1 MVQTPRELTDVE
13 RLDWLR
19 LIRSE
24 NVGPVTFFELMR
36 HFGSAG
42 DALQALP
49 DLARR
54 GGRRGSPRIGSRA
67 AAERE
72 VDALRAVGAR
82 FVALGE
88 PGYPRPLAA
97 IADPPPLLSMIG
109 HDHLLNKRIVA
120 IVGARNASASGNR
133 FARRI
138 AGDLGTADY
147 VVASGLAR
155 GIDTNAHEG
164 AFATGTVAV
173 VAGGVDVVYPPEN
186 EDLQARI
193 AEGGVIIAEMP
204 PGTVPQGRH
213 FPRRNRIIAGTSLGT
228 VVIEAAQRSGSLI
241 TARLAGE
248 QGRDVFAVPGSPLD
262 PRCRGSNNLIRQGA
276 VLTESAAD
284 VVEVLESGFGRP
296 VAEPAGPVFGAPP
309 QAPVDEATLDAARR
323 DVLEKLGP
331 TPVTVDEIIRQC
343 QVTPSVVL
351 TVLLELELAGRL
363 DRHSGGQVSLILR
376 EP

>member
-54 GGRRGSPRIGSRA
+54 GGRRGSLRVGSRA

-72 VDALRAVGAR
+72 VDALRAIGAR

-88 PGYPRPLAA
+88 PDYPQPLAA
-97 IADPPPLLSMIG
+97 IADPPPLLSMTG
-109 HDHLLNKRIVA
+109 HGHLLNKRIVA

-138 AGDLGTADY
+138 AGDLGAADY

-155 GIDTNAHEG
+155 GIDTSAHEG
-164 AFATGTVAV
+164 ALATGTVAV
-173 VAGGVDVVYPPEN
+173 VAGGIDVVYPPEN
-186 EDLQARI
+186 EDLLARI
-193 AEGGVIIAEMP
+193 AEGGVVIAEMP

-213 FPRRNRIIAGTSLGT
+213 FPRRNRVIAGVSLGT

-296 VAEPAGPVFGAPP
+296 AAEPAGPLFGAPP
-309 QAPVDEATLDAARR
+309 QAPIDEATLDAARR

-363 DRHSGGQVSLILR
+363 DRHSGGQVSLVIR

>member
-1 MVQTPRELTDVE
+1 MAQTARELTDAE
-13 RLDWLR
+13 RLAWLR

-36 HFGSAG
+36 HFGSAE
-42 DALQALP
+42 DVLQALP

-54 GGRRGSPRIGSRA
+54 GGRRGGLRVGSRA

-72 VDALRAVGAR
+72 VDALRAIGAR
-82 FVALGE
+82 FIALGE
-88 PGYPRPLAA
+88 ADYPRPLAA
-97 IADPPPLLSMIG
+97 IADPPPLISMIG
-109 HDHLLNKRIVA
+109 HGHLLNKRIVA

-133 FARRI
+133 FARKI
-138 AGDLGTADY
+138 AGDLGATDY

-164 AFATGTVAV
+164 ALATGTVAV
-173 VAGGVDVVYPPEN
+173 VAGGIDVVYPPEN
-186 EDLQARI
+186 EDLLARI
-193 AEGGVIIAEMP
+193 AEGGVVIAEMP

-213 FPRRNRIIAGTSLGT
+213 FPRRNRIIAGVSLGT

-284 VVEVLESGFGRP
+284 VVEVLESGLGRP
-296 VAEPAGPVFGAPP
+296 VAEPGGPEFGAPP
-309 QAPVDEATLDAARR
+309 RTPVDEATLDAARR
-323 DVLEKLGP
+323 DVLEQLGP

-363 DRHSGGQVSLILR
+363 DRHSGGQVSLIVR

>member
-1 MVQTPRELTDVE
+1 MTHPRELTDVE
-13 RLDWLR
+13 RLAWLR

-24 NVGPVTFFELMR
+24 NVGPVTFFELLR
-36 HFGSAG
+36 HFGSAE

-54 GGRRGSPRIGSRA
+54 GGRRGSLRICSRA

-72 VDALRAVGAR
+72 ADALRAIGAR
-82 FVALGE
+82 LVALGE
-88 PGYPRPLAA
+88 PDYPRPLAA
-97 IADPPPLLSMIG
+97 TADPPPLISMIG
-109 HDHLLNKRIVA
+109 HGHLLNKRIVA

-138 AGDLGTADY
+138 AGDLGAADY

-155 GIDTNAHEG
+155 GIDTSAHAG
-164 AFATGTVAV
+164 ALATGTVAV
-173 VAGGVDVVYPPEN
+173 VAGGLDVVYPPEN
-186 EDLQARI
+186 EDLHARI

-213 FPRRNRIIAGTSLGT
+213 FPRRNRIIAGASLGA

-284 VVEVLESGFGRP
+284 VIEVLESGLGRP
-296 VAEPAGPVFGAPP
+296 VAEPAGPEFGAPP
-309 QAPVDEATLDAARR
+309 PAPPDEATLDAARR

-363 DRHSGGQVSLILR
+363 DRHSGGQVSLVVR

>member
-54 GGRRGSPRIGSRA
+54 GGRRGSLRVGSRA

-88 PGYPRPLAA
+88 PGYPPPLAA
-97 IADPPPLLSMIG
+97 IADPPPLHSMIG

-133 FARRI
+133 FARQI
-138 AGDLGTADY
+138 AGDLGAADY

-186 EDLQARI
+186 EDLYARI
-193 AEGGVIIAEMP
+193 VEGGVVIAEMP

-213 FPRRNRIIAGTSLGT
+213 FPRRNRIIAGVSLGT

-276 VLTESAAD
+276 VLTVSAAD
-284 VVEVLESGFGRP
+284 IIEVLESGLGRP
-296 VAEPAGPVFGAPP
+296 VDEPAGPEFGAPP
-309 QAPVDEATLDAARR
+309 PAPPD
-323 DVLEKLGP
+323 
-331 TPVTVDEIIRQC
+331 
-343 QVTPSVVL
+343 
-351 TVLLELELAGRL
+351 
-363 DRHSGGQVSLILR
+363 
-376 EP
+376 

>member
-54 GGRRGSPRIGSRA
+54 GGRRGGLRVGSRA

-72 VDALRAVGAR
+72 VDALRAIGAR

-88 PGYPRPLAA
+88 PDYPQPLAA
-97 IADPPPLLSMIG
+97 IADPPPLLSMTG
-109 HDHLLNKRIVA
+109 HGHLLNKRIVA

-138 AGDLGTADY
+138 AGDLGAADY

-155 GIDTNAHEG
+155 GIDTSAHEG
-164 AFATGTVAV
+164 ALATGTVAV
-173 VAGGVDVVYPPEN
+173 VAGGIDVVYPPEN
-186 EDLQARI
+186 EDLLARI
-193 AEGGVIIAEMP
+193 AEGGVVIAEMP

-213 FPRRNRIIAGTSLGT
+213 FPRRNRVIAGVSLGT

-296 VAEPAGPVFGAPP
+296 AAEPAGPLFGAPP
-309 QAPVDEATLDAARR
+309 QAPIDEATLDAARR

-363 DRHSGGQVSLILR
+363 DRHSGGQVSLVIR

>member
-1 MVQTPRELTDVE
+1 MAQTGRELTDAE
-13 RLDWLR
+13 RLAWLR

-24 NVGPVTFFELMR
+24 NVGPITFFDLMR
-36 HFGSAG
+36 HFGSAE
-42 DALQALP
+42 DALRALP

-54 GGRRGSPRIGSRA
+54 GGRRGSLRIGSRA

-72 VDALRAVGAR
+72 VDALRAAGAR
-82 FVALGE
+82 LIALGE
-88 PGYPRPLAA
+88 PDYPRPLAA

-109 HDHLLNKRIVA
+109 HGHLLNKRIVA

-133 FARRI
+133 FARQI
-138 AGDLGTADY
+138 AGDLGAADY

-164 AFATGTVAV
+164 ALATSTVAV

-186 EDLQARI
+186 EDLHARI
-193 AEGGVIIAEMP
+193 AEGGVVIAEMP

-213 FPRRNRIIAGTSLGT
+213 FPRRNRVIAGVALGT

-296 VAEPAGPVFGAPP
+296 VAEPGGPEFGAPP
-309 QAPVDEATLDAARR
+309 PTPVDEATLDAARH
-323 DVLEKLGP
+323 DVIEKLGP
-331 TPVTVDEIIRQC
+331 TPVTVDEEMSR
-343 QVTPSVVL
+343 SML
-351 TVLLELELAGRL
+351 K
-363 DRHSGGQVSLILR
+363 S
-376 EP
+376 

>member
-1 MVQTPRELTDVE
+1 MVQTPRDLTDAE
-13 RLDWLR
+13 RLAWLR

-36 HFGSAG
+36 HFGTAG
-42 DALQALP
+42 DALEALP

-54 GGRRGSPRIGSRA
+54 GGRRGSLRVGSRA

-72 VDALRAVGAR
+72 IDTLRAIGAR

-88 PGYPRPLAA
+88 PDYPRPLAA
-97 IADPPPLLSMIG
+97 IADPPPLLSVIG
-109 HDHLLNKRIVA
+109 HGHLLNKRGVA

-133 FARRI
+133 FARQI
-138 AGDLGTADY
+138 AGDLGAADY

-155 GIDTNAHEG
+155 GIDTSAHEG
-164 AFATGTVAV
+164 AFATGTIAV

-186 EDLQARI
+186 EDLHARI
-193 AEGGVIIAEMP
+193 ADGGVIIAEMP

-213 FPRRNRIIAGTSLGT
+213 FPRRNRIIAGVSLGT

-276 VLTESAAD
+276 VLTERAAD
-284 VVEVLESGFGRP
+284 VVEVLESGLGRP
-296 VAEPAGPVFGAPP
+296 VADPTGPDFGAPP
-309 QAPVDEATLDAARR
+309 RTPVDAATLDAARR
-323 DVLEKLGP
+323 DVMEKLGP

-363 DRHSGGQVSLILR
+363 DRHPGGQVSLIVTDS
-376 EP
+376 

>member
-1 MVQTPRELTDVE
+1 MAQTGRELTDAE
-13 RLDWLR
+13 RLAWLR

-24 NVGPVTFFELMR
+24 NVGPITFFDLMR
-36 HFGSAG
+36 HFGSAE
-42 DALQALP
+42 DALRALP

-54 GGRRGSPRIGSRA
+54 GGRRGCLRIGSRA

-72 VDALRAVGAR
+72 GDALRAAGAR
-82 FVALGE
+82 LIALGE
-88 PGYPRPLAA
+88 PDYPRPLAA

-109 HDHLLNKRIVA
+109 HGHLLNKRIVA
-120 IVGARNASASGNR
+120 VVGARNASASGNR
-133 FARRI
+133 FARQI
-138 AGDLGTADY
+138 AGDLGAADY

-164 AFATGTVAV
+164 ALATGTVAV
-173 VAGGVDVVYPPEN
+173 VAGSIDVVYPPEN
-186 EDLQARI
+186 EDLHARI
-193 AEGGVIIAEMP
+193 AEGGVVIAEMP

-213 FPRRNRIIAGTSLGT
+213 FPRRNRVIAGVALGT

-241 TARLAGE
+241 TAQLAGE

-276 VLTESAAD
+276 ILTESAAD

-296 VAEPAGPVFGAPP
+296 VAEPAGPVFGTPP
-309 QAPVDEATLDAARR
+309 QATVDEATLDAARR

>member
-54 GGRRGSPRIGSRA
+54 GGRRGSLRVGSRA

-72 VDALRAVGAR
+72 VDALRAIGAR

-88 PGYPRPLAA
+88 PDYPRPLAA
-97 IADPPPLLSMIG
+97 IADPPPLLSMTG
-109 HDHLLNKRIVA
+109 HGHLLNKRIVA

-138 AGDLGTADY
+138 AGDLGAADY

-155 GIDTNAHEG
+155 GIDTSAHEG
-164 AFATGTVAV
+164 ALATGTVAV
-173 VAGGVDVVYPPEN
+173 VAGGIDVVYPPEN
-186 EDLQARI
+186 EDLLARI
-193 AEGGVIIAEMP
+193 AEGGVVIAEMP

-213 FPRRNRIIAGTSLGT
+213 FPRRNRVIAGVSLGT

-296 VAEPAGPVFGAPP
+296 AAEPAGPLFGAPP
-309 QAPVDEATLDAARR
+309 QAPIDEATLDAARR

-363 DRHSGGQVSLILR
+363 DRHSGGQVSLVIR

>member
-54 GGRRGSPRIGSRA
+54 GGRRGSLRIGSRA

-88 PGYPRPLAA
+88 PGYPPPLAA
-97 IADPPPLLSMIG
+97 IADPPPLLSTIG

-138 AGDLGTADY
+138 AGDLGAADY

-164 AFATGTVAV
+164 ALATGTVAV

-213 FPRRNRIIAGTSLGT
+213 FPRRNRIIAGVSLGT

-296 VAEPAGPVFGAPP
+296 AADPAGPLFGAPP
-309 QAPVDEATLDAARR
+309 QAPIDEATLDAARR

-363 DRHSGGQVSLILR
+363 DRHSGGQVSLIIR

>member
-1 MVQTPRELTDVE
+1 MVQTPRDLTDAE
-13 RLDWLR
+13 RLAWLR
-19 LIRSE
+19 LIRSQ

-36 HFGSAG
+36 HFGSAE

-54 GGRRGSPRIGSRA
+54 GGRRGSLRVGQRA

-72 VDALRAVGAR
+72 IDALRAIGAR
-82 FVALGE
+82 FIALGE
-88 PGYPRPLAA
+88 SDYPRPLAA

-109 HDHLLNKRIVA
+109 HGHLLNKRSVA

-133 FARRI
+133 FARQI
-138 AGDLGTADY
+138 AGDLGATDY

-155 GIDTNAHEG
+155 GIDTSAHEG
-164 AFATGTVAV
+164 ALATGTIAV

-186 EDLQARI
+186 EDLHARI
-193 AEGGVIIAEMP
+193 AEGGVVIAEMP

-213 FPRRNRIIAGTSLGT
+213 FPRRNRIIAGVSLGT
-228 VVIEAAQRSGSLI
+228 VVIEAARRSGSLI

-276 VLTESAAD
+276 VLTERAAD
-284 VVEVLESGFGRP
+284 VVEVLESGLGRP
-296 VAEPAGPVFGAPP
+296 VADPAGPEFGAPP
-309 QAPVDEATLDAARR
+309 QTPFGQATLDAARR

-351 TVLLELELAGRL
+351 TVLLEFELAGRL
-363 DRHSGGQVSLILR
+363 DRHEGGQVSLIVR

>member
-1 MVQTPRELTDVE
+1 MAQTRRELTDAE
-13 RLDWLR
+13 RLAWLR

-36 HFGSAG
+36 HFGSAE
-42 DALQALP
+42 DALRALP

-54 GGRRGSPRIGSRA
+54 GGRRVSLRVGSRA

-72 VDALRAVGAR
+72 VDALRATGAR
-82 FVALGE
+82 LIALGE
-88 PGYPRPLAA
+88 PDYPQPLAA

-109 HDHLLNKRIVA
+109 HGHLLNKRNVA

-133 FARRI
+133 FARQI
-138 AGDLGTADY
+138 AGALGAADY

-164 AFATGTVAV
+164 ALATGTVAV

-186 EDLQARI
+186 EDLHARI
-193 AEGGVIIAEMP
+193 AEGGVVIAEMP

-213 FPRRNRIIAGTSLGT
+213 VPRRNRIIAGVSLGT

-296 VAEPAGPVFGAPP
+296 AADPAGPLFGAPP
-309 QAPVDEATLDAARR
+309 QAPIDEATLDAARR

-363 DRHSGGQVSLILR
+363 DRHSGGQVSLIIR

>member
-1 MVQTPRELTDVE
+1 MVQTPRDLTAAE

-36 HFGSAG
+36 HFGSAE
-42 DALQALP
+42 DALRALP

-54 GGRRGSPRIGSRA
+54 GGRRGSLRVGSRA

-72 VDALRAVGAR
+72 VDALRATGAR
-82 FVALGE
+82 LIALGE
-88 PGYPRPLAA
+88 PDYPRPLAA

-109 HDHLLNKRIVA
+109 HGHLLNKRIVA

-133 FARRI
+133 FARKI
-138 AGDLGTADY
+138 AGDLGAADY

-164 AFATGTVAV
+164 ALATGTVAV
-173 VAGGVDVVYPPEN
+173 VAGGIDVVYPPEN
-186 EDLQARI
+186 EDLLARI
-193 AEGGVIIAEMP
+193 VEGGVVIAEMP

-213 FPRRNRIIAGTSLGT
+213 FPRRNRVIAGVSLGT

-276 VLTESAAD
+276 VLTENAAD
-284 VVEVLESGFGRP
+284 VVEVLESGLGRP

-363 DRHSGGQVSLILR
+363 DRHSGGQVSLIIR

>member
-1 MVQTPRELTDVE
+1 MVQTPRELTDAE

-36 HFGSAG
+36 HFGSAE
-42 DALQALP
+42 DALRALP

-54 GGRRGSPRIGSRA
+54 GGRRGSLRVGSRA

-72 VDALRAVGAR
+72 VDALRATGAR
-82 FVALGE
+82 LVALGE
-88 PGYPRPLAA
+88 ADYPRPLAA

-109 HDHLLNKRIVA
+109 HGHLLNKRIVA

-133 FARRI
+133 FARKI
-138 AGDLGTADY
+138 AGDLGAADY

-164 AFATGTVAV
+164 ALATGTVAV
-173 VAGGVDVVYPPEN
+173 VAGGIDVVYPPEN
-186 EDLQARI
+186 EDLLARI
-193 AEGGVIIAEMP
+193 AEGGVVIAEMP

-213 FPRRNRIIAGTSLGT
+213 FPRRNRIIAGVSLGT

-276 VLTESAAD
+276 VLTENAAD
-284 VVEVLESGFGRP
+284 VVEVLESGLGRP
-296 VAEPAGPVFGAPP
+296 VAEPPGPLFGAPP

-363 DRHSGGQVSLILR
+363 DRHSGGQVSLIIR